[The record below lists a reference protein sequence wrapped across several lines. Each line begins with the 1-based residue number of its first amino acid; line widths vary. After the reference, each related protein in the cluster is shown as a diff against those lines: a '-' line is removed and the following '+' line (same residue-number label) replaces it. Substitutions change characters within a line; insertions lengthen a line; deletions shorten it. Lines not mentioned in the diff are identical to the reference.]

1 MAALGKFNILMVV
14 KEVDFGVYLNGGDLG
29 EILLP
34 RRYAPADC
42 EIGDSLKVFVYL
54 DSNDLPIATNE
65 IPLVT
70 VGECASLT
78 VLAVNEVGAFLDW
91 GLPKDLLVPF
101 SEQGA
106 PMQVGRSYVVHVYT
120 DNASDRIVATTR
132 LNKYLPEFSD
142 DFQIGQAVDL
152 LIFSRTDLGYK
163 AVVDNVVV
171 GLIFQSEAIK
181 PLKIGM
187 RTKGYIKQVRED
199 GKLDLSLQLT
209 TKQGLTSLADI
220 ILAHLIAEGGS
231 SSITDRSS
239 PDVIAA
245 QFGVS
250 KKSYKKALGGL
261 YKQRKIIITPEKIS
275 VVAANGD

>member
-1 MAALGKFNILMVV
+1 M
-14 KEVDFGVYLNGGDLG
+14 
-29 EILLP
+29 
-34 RRYAPADC
+34 
-42 EIGDSLKVFVYL
+42 
-54 DSNDLPIATNE
+54 
-65 IPLVT
+65 
-70 VGECASLT
+70 
-78 VLAVNEVGAFLDW
+78 
-91 GLPKDLLVPF
+91 
-101 SEQGA
+101 
-106 PMQVGRSYVVHVYT
+106 VHVYT